1 MLILSRKLNEAIV
14 IDGDTRITVVGIRGN
29 HIRLGIEAPDEVPI
43 LREELCA
50 PASPGE
56 NESSPGARPQRKGLA
71 GKAAHH
77 VPVSTAR
84 PS

>member
-14 IDGDTRITVVGIRGN
+14 IGGDTRITVVGVHGN
-29 HIRLGIEAPDEVPI
+29 HVRLGIEAPDEVPV

-50 PASPGE
+50 PAWPGE
-56 NESSPGARPQRKGLA
+56 NGSSPGIRPETWGFA

-77 VPVSTAR
+77 VPVSIAR